1 MAEIPPVKADHNLM
15 RQVVLNLLS
24 NAVKFTG
31 KNAVTRILVGYY
43 QKDEQHVIFVKDNG
57 VGFDMNYASK
67 LFGVFQRLH
76 SDHDFEG
83 LGVGL
88 SLVKRIITRHNGKIW
103 AESEVDKGATFF
115 FSIPLEKTK
124 SKDGEIKNDE

>member
-1 MAEIPPVKADHNLM
+1 
-15 RQVVLNLLS
+15 
-24 NAVKFTG
+24 
-31 KNAVTRILVGYY
+31 
-43 QKDEQHVIFVKDNG
+43 VIFVKDNG